1 MESLRVF
8 HKFNL
13 DILDEA
19 WIKSVWDAEFT
30 TYKEPPDNYLEYLES
45 DEAQSVLRTCCQD
58 LKKWITAN
66 REQQESE
73 FSWQTL
79 MMLDIN
85 VQGLLAVLDYI
96 MKTGQRVSADEAP
109 RQACLEATRLYLML
123 LTVPGSNAFRVYH
136 PNLYERVMDTL
147 RISENIFSSENNVK
161 ETDINCS
168 NDDDKLDHCMMSY
181 FEKLKVLDKIKDII
195 SDLITML
202 QSFGLKHHT
211 DSLKITIRTLLD
223 ITKLGIYTKVHNINT
238 QLSNMVSSLCK
249 VAFMALEKL
258 CSNNHGHITLTI
270 MLIAQ
275 CMLPYLLSY
284 NTNNYSAKSMAVVQ
298 ESFIYFLKDLLQ
310 DNTNKATQAVVT
322 LMHQLMTNCP
332 ERVEIRQKQAV
343 NVIKLL
349 NICDKNV
356 TLQLLE
362 DIILFSFNSKVSCR
376 LFAQE
381 IIGKLLTEHTLSYD
395 NLGKDMKIR
404 IRKILVAVVLSR
416 CMDRSPLV
424 KGRAMA
430 TFALFSD
437 CNHDDVDRDILK
449 GMFEAADA
457 NKQLLTLKELIKA
470 LVENTD
476 PLPGSDTLIAML
488 LDRLNDERALVRRSG
503 LKILQN
509 LTVMVPSLVKRTIN
523 AITERCRDSTLM
535 VRQFAVHVLSE
546 ILGHFPHDPN
556 LLHEWVQAVMPQ
568 IYDVESKV
576 QEKVLECLQDILI
589 NRITCASTYKPN
601 DANSLPWRILDKLS
615 NMRMRKHLS
624 KACSLWVK
632 NGIVTKSVILN
643 LQSHLGTNNTI
654 GAWILL
660 AALAENMK
668 IPRMELYIADYKDV
682 ICKNDFHASLVL
694 HVIRHAYSCLDR
706 DNLEELHQYLYKRI
720 CHFEIKFN
728 LISVCLDIVS
738 NVLQYLYHSKSCV
751 ETYMAELIKLS
762 ETELQDILKDDE
774 GDTQDTLKMRAI
786 FTLGHASLL
795 CTDRISSSSLRILQ
809 KLLLDPKSLPQA
821 VRETKG
827 LKTSAVV
834 LLCQQ
839 ALRDRDIAKKVTPI
853 FGTLMRQE
861 TDSPEGIAVKV
872 NAAKALADIC
882 VRFTALVEPYLLDM
896 CISTKDPNPAVRE
909 AIVVIFIQLLLED
922 FIKMKGPF
930 FFHILTMLSDPDS
943 MIRELTIF
951 LVEERLLRKNKT
963 LISQQFLESIYYY
976 NNYHSQS
983 TLCGYR
989 MRDREKKLLM
999 LPGKANEEKRNIIY
1013 EFMLD
1018 HLDSPA
1024 KFKLTV
1030 KLTKYIL
1037 CEICDGKSIDVEKEE
1052 GACVLQDTL
1061 FIMGNNRLELKK
1073 HTDDP
1078 SELDETTNP
1087 FEQSTSTTTNSSNA
1101 MAIILAE
1108 LKKHHLDSLLP
1119 TLIRLKEKFNTSKS
1133 PLKNNVERLLH
1144 KVYSNYNKEHLISLL
1159 NEYPELEKDMDR
1171 YHRKLKDKITSENDD
1186 DDGSSRKAHTI
1197 NHKDSD
1203 VCKRTPVPSTSW
1215 TPDNTYD
1222 KLSPSSRS
1230 QDPSSCDKLF
1240 SNVSVRLEKLSLTKL
1255 SSESTVSIS
1264 TPPRLA
1270 QNLSPSTSYSSTC
1283 VLQIKRPSSEL
1294 GMPLFSSP
1302 RKTSRRSV
1310 SRW

>member
-1 MESLRVF
+1 MESLCVL

-19 WIKSVWDAEFT
+19 WIKSVWDADFT
-30 TYKEPPDNYLEYLES
+30 IYKEPPDNYLEYLEN
-45 DEAQSVLRTCCQD
+45 DKAQSVLRTSCQD

-66 REQQESE
+66 HEQLCKPQESE
-73 FSWQTL
+73 FSWQKL

-96 MKTGQRVSADEAP
+96 MKTGQRVSADEAS

-147 RISENIFSSENNVK
+147 RISENVFSSENNVR
-161 ETDINCS
+161 ETDANCS
-168 NDDDKLDHCMMSY
+168 NDDDRLDHCVMSY
-181 FEKLKVLDKIKDII
+181 FEKLKVLNKIKDII

-202 QSFGLKHHT
+202 QSFWLKHHT

-223 ITKLGIYTKVHNINT
+223 ITKLGIYKDTKMHNINI
-238 QLSNMVSSLCK
+238 QLSNTVSSLCK

-284 NTNNYSAKSMAVVQ
+284 NSNNYSAKSMAVVQ
-298 ESFIYFLKDLLQ
+298 ESFIDFLKDLLQ
-310 DNTNKATQAVVT
+310 DDTKKATQAVVT

-349 NICDKNV
+349 NICNKSV
-356 TLQLLE
+356 TLQLLK
-362 DIILFSFNSKVSCR
+362 DMILFSFNGKVSCR

-395 NLGKDMKIR
+395 NLGENTKIR
-404 IRKILVAVVLSR
+404 IRRILVAVVLSR
-416 CMDRSPLV
+416 CTDRSPLV
-424 KGRAMA
+424 RGRAMA

-437 CNHDDVDRDILK
+437 CNHDDTDREILK

-470 LVENTD
+470 LIENTD

-488 LDRLNDERALVRRSG
+488 LDRVNDERALVRRSG

-509 LTVMVPSLVKRTIN
+509 LTIMVSSLVERTIN
-523 AITERCRDSTLM
+523 AIIERCRDSTLM
-535 VRQFAVHVLSE
+535 VRQFAVQVLSK
-546 ILGHFPHDPN
+546 ILGHFPHDPK

-601 DANSLPWRILDKLS
+601 DANSLPWRMLDKLS
-615 NMRMRKHLS
+615 NVRMRKHLS

-632 NGIVTKSVILN
+632 NGVITKSVILN

-694 HVIRHAYSCLDR
+694 HVMRHAYSCLDR
-706 DNLEELHQYLYKRI
+706 DRLEELHQYLYKRI

-738 NVLQYLYHSKSCV
+738 NVLQHLYHSKSCTWI
-751 ETYMAELIKLS
+751 ETYMTELIKLS

-795 CTDRISSSSLRILQ
+795 CTDKISSSSLRILQ

-821 VRETKG
+821 MREMKG

-861 TDSPEGIAVKV
+861 TDSPGGIAVKV

-882 VRFTALVEPYLLDM
+882 VRFTGLVEPYLLDM

-930 FFHILTMLSDPDS
+930 FFYILTMLSDSDS

-983 TLCGYR
+983 TLCGYK

-999 LPGKANEEKRNIIY
+999 LPGKANEEKRNVIY

-1024 KFKLTV
+1024 KFKLIV

-1073 HTDDP
+1073 HTDDSP
-1078 SELDETTNP
+1078 ELDETTNSS
-1087 FEQSTSTTTNSSNA
+1087 EQSTSTTTTTNNSNA

-1119 TLIRLKEKFNTSKS
+1119 TLIRLKEKLSTLKS
-1133 PLKNNVERLLH
+1133 PLKSNVEKLLH
-1144 KVYSNYNKEHLISLL
+1144 KVYSNYNKEHLVSLL

-1171 YHRKLKDKITSENDD
+1171 YHRYVYQFANELYLLILIQLVQ
-1186 DDGSSRKAHTI
+1186 SSVLYTFRNI
-1197 NHKDSD
+1197 N
-1203 VCKRTPVPSTSW
+1203 
-1215 TPDNTYD
+1215 
-1222 KLSPSSRS
+1222 S
-1230 QDPSSCDKLF
+1230 Q
-1240 SNVSVRLEKLSLTKL
+1240 
-1255 SSESTVSIS
+1255 
-1264 TPPRLA
+1264 
-1270 QNLSPSTSYSSTC
+1270 
-1283 VLQIKRPSSEL
+1283 
-1294 GMPLFSSP
+1294 
-1302 RKTSRRSV
+1302 
-1310 SRW
+1310 